1 MLYTFRCAV
10 YYASTPRPKPALLKW
25 WNWKDPVSAPGRAAP
40 DLLRALRAK
49 LRRDM
54 PITKA
59 LGLRVVGNEGGGLV
73 LSSPLEPNINH
84 KGTAFAGSLNATA
97 TLAGW
102 GTIWLLLREHGIRS
116 HVVIQDSTVHYFR
129 PVTGDFTARCRAPSA
144 GGDRA
149 AGERRAATRAAG
161 ASSSTYWWR
170 RLGRAVRFH
179 GRYVAFARRRPPVGA
194 G

>member
-1 MLYTFRCAV
+1 MAQ
-10 YYASTPRPKPALLKW
+10 SG
-25 WNWKDPVSAPGRAAP
+25 PGGKP
-40 DLLRALRAK
+40 DLLRALRDK

-59 LGLRVVGNEGGGLV
+59 LGLRVLGNEGGGLV

-84 KGTAFAGSLNATA
+84 KGTAFAGSLNAAA

-129 PVTGDFTARCRAPSA
+129 PVTGDFTARCKSPSA
-144 GGDRA
+144 TAVERLVNAVRRRGRGRIELDVLVADATGD
-149 AGERRAATRAAG
+149 
-161 ASSSTYWWR
+161 
-170 RLGRAVRFH
+170 AVRFH
-179 GRYVAFARRRPPVGA
+179 GRYVAFVDVTPAERRLQSA
-194 G
+194 S

>member
-1 MLYTFRCAV
+1 M
-10 YYASTPRPKPALLKW
+10 
-25 WNWKDPVSAPGRAAP
+25 SARGGQS

-59 LGLRVVGNEGGGLV
+59 LGLRVVGQEGGGLV
-73 LSSPLEPNINH
+73 LSSPLGPNINH

-129 PVTGDFTARCRAPSA
+129 PVTGDFTARCRAP
-144 GGDRA
+144 A
-149 AGERRAATRAAG
+149 AAAVERLV
-161 ASSSTYWWR
+161 S
-170 RLGRAVRFH
+170 AVRRRGRGRIALDVLVADDTGDAVSFH
-179 GRYVAFARRRPPVGA
+179 GRYVAMLGGSPVGA

>member
-1 MLYTFRCAV
+1 M
-10 YYASTPRPKPALLKW
+10 ASAGTTAH
-25 WNWKDPVSAPGRAAP
+25 P
-40 DLLRALRAK
+40 DLLRALRDK

-59 LGLRVVGNEGGGLV
+59 LGLRVVGREGGGL
-73 LSSPLEPNINH
+73 LLGSPLAPNVNH

-129 PVTGDFTARCRAPSA
+129 PVTGDFTARCKAPSPGA
-144 GGDRA
+144 VERLVNAVRKKGRGRIELDVMVADASGD
-149 AGERRAATRAAG
+149 
-161 ASSSTYWWR
+161 
-170 RLGRAVRFH
+170 AVRFH
-179 GRYVAFARRRPPVGA
+179 GRFVAFVAGGDARRD
-194 G
+194 

>member
-1 MLYTFRCAV
+1 MT
-10 YYASTPRPKPALLKW
+10 S
-25 WNWKDPVSAPGRAAP
+25 SARRGDP

-54 PITKA
+54 PITRA
-59 LGLRVVGNEGGGLV
+59 LGLRVVGTEGGGLV

-116 HVVIQDSTVHYFR
+116 HVVIQDSTVHYVR
-129 PVTGDFTARCRAPSA
+129 PVTGDFTARCRAPSPS
-144 GGDRA
+144 GGRA
-149 AGERRAATRAAG
+149 AGERRPATRA
-161 ASSSTYWWR
+161 
-170 RLGRAVRFH
+170 RADR
-179 GRYVAFARRRPPVGA
+179 ARRARGR
-194 G
+194 

>member
-1 MLYTFRCAV
+1 MT
-10 YYASTPRPKPALLKW
+10 AS
-25 WNWKDPVSAPGRAAP
+25 P

-73 LSSPLEPNINH
+73 LRSPLEPNINHLTTVLERAAHH

-102 GTIWLLLREHGIRS
+102 GTIWLALREHGIRS
-116 HVVIQDSTVHYFR
+116 HVVIQDSTVHYVR
-129 PVTGDFTARCRAPSA
+129 PVTGDFTARCKAPSA
-144 GGDRA
+144 TAIERLVKSVAKKGRGRIELDVTVADASGD
-149 AGERRAATRAAG
+149 
-161 ASSSTYWWR
+161 
-170 RLGRAVRFH
+170 AVRFH
-179 GRYVAFARRRPPVGA
+179 GRYVAFS
-194 G
+194 

>member
-1 MLYTFRCAV
+1 MTA
-10 YYASTPRPKPALLKW
+10 
-25 WNWKDPVSAPGRAAP
+25 GP

-54 PITKA
+54 PITRA
-59 LGLRVVGNEGGGLV
+59 LGLRVVGHEGGGLV

-102 GTIWLLLREHGIRS
+102 GTIWLALREHGIRS

-129 PVTGDFTARCRAPSA
+129 PVTGDFTARCKAPSA
-144 GGDRA
+144 TGGV
-149 AGERRAATRAAG
+149 
-161 ASSSTYWWR
+161 SQ
-170 RLGRAVRFH
+170 
-179 GRYVAFARRRPPVGA
+179 RPPSRTNTELRPPSTSQPPAQKNRLSKAPSRSASRTPVS
-194 G
+194 

>member
-1 MLYTFRCAV
+1 M
-10 YYASTPRPKPALLKW
+10 TPSGR
-25 WNWKDPVSAPGRAAP
+25 SATPG
-40 DLLRALRAK
+40 LLRALRAK

-73 LSSPLEPNINH
+73 LSSPLAPNINH

-116 HVVIQDSTVHYFR
+116 HVVIQDSTVDYFR

-144 GGDRA
+144 SAIERLVNAVRRRGRGRIELDVLVSDASGD
-149 AGERRAATRAAG
+149 
-161 ASSSTYWWR
+161 
-170 RLGRAVRFH
+170 AVRFH
-179 GRYVAFARRRPPVGA
+179 GRYVAFGDRGA
-194 G
+194 A

>member
-1 MLYTFRCAV
+1 V
-10 YYASTPRPKPALLKW
+10 PSTIRGAK
-25 WNWKDPVSAPGRAAP
+25 P
-40 DLLRALRAK
+40 DLLRALRTK

-54 PITKA
+54 PITRA

-73 LSSPLEPNINH
+73 LSSPLGPNINH

-129 PVTGDFTARCRAPSA
+129 PVTGDFTARCRGPSPTA
-144 GGDRA
+144 VDRLVNAMRKRGRGRIELDVLVADALGD
-149 AGERRAATRAAG
+149 
-161 ASSSTYWWR
+161 
-170 RLGRAVRFH
+170 AVRFH
-179 GRYVAFARRRPPVGA
+179 GRYVAFLGGTPAQPA
-194 G
+194 

>member
-1 MLYTFRCAV
+1 MT
-10 YYASTPRPKPALLKW
+10 AS
-25 WNWKDPVSAPGRAAP
+25 P

-84 KGTAFAGSLNATA
+84 KGTAFAGSLNAAA

-102 GTIWLLLREHGIRS
+102 GTIWLALREHGIRS

-129 PVTGDFTARCRAPSA
+129 PVTGDFTARCKPPSA
-144 GGDRA
+144 HAVERLVKSVAKKGRGRIELDVTVADASGDAVRFQGRFVAITEGGA
-149 AGERRAATRAAG
+149 AGPRGR
-161 ASSSTYWWR
+161 
-170 RLGRAVRFH
+170 RAVRQH
-179 GRYVAFARRRPPVGA
+179 HST
-194 G
+194 